1 MLFRSPS
8 SHPTVVRKDLIQTD
22 LSHPSKPDTRLSSET
37 AASLAAASGESQEL
51 TVEIKPCHTCG
62 TTTTPVRY
70 SSLNKSRGEFAVCP
84 VCYSEG
90 RFPSTLHSGDFIKL
104 DSSPYSLSDE
114 SGWSDQE
121 TLLLLEGIEM
131 FEDDWDKVGDH
142 VGSKTKEQCIV
153 HFLQL
158 PIEDPFLEATQ
169 KDLGPL
175 QYAKLP
181 FSQNDNPV
189 LSVIAFLAAT
199 VNKEVA
205 AKAAGESI
213 EELEKGLKKRA
224 EAARQG
230 AVEGK
235 GKAVEE
241 SDAMDVDGATK
252 EEDSSK
258 TSTARNNVEKAAI
271 VALGSAAAKAHV
283 LALEED
289 ASLHSL
295 VTSVVESQVRK
306 LELKMAH
313 FDALESLLEVER
325 RSLEQSK
332 QALYEDRL
340 KMNRM
345 MVEVQVLHLRAKQG
359 QAQAAGITQ
368 AEMAQMMAGSAM
380 ANKPVPVAQPGQ
392 APGQQGAF
400 VSMV

>member
-1 MLFRSPS
+1 M
-8 SHPTVVRKDLIQTD
+8 
-22 LSHPSKPDTRLSSET
+22 
-37 AASLAAASGESQEL
+37 
-51 TVEIKPCHTCG
+51 
-62 TTTTPVRY
+62 RY
-70 SSLNKSRGEFAVCP
+70 SSLSKSRGEFAVCP
-84 VCYSEG
+84 PCYSEG

-104 DSSPYSLSDE
+104 ESSPYALSDE
-114 SGWSDQE
+114 AGWSDQE

-131 FEDDWDKVGDH
+131 YEDDWDKVGDH
-142 VGSKTKEQCIV
+142 VASKTKEQCIV

-189 LSVIAFLAAT
+189 LSVMAFLAAT
-199 VNKEVA
+199 VDKEVA

-224 EAARQG
+224 DAAREG

-235 GKAVEE
+235 GKEVEE
-241 SDAMDVDGATK
+241 SDAMDVDGAAK
-252 EEDSSK
+252 EDDSSK
-258 TSTARNNVEKAAI
+258 PSAASAARNNVEKAAI

-289 ASLHSL
+289 ASLHAL

-306 LELKMAH
+306 LELKMSH

-325 RSLEQSK
+325 RSIEQSK

-345 MVEVQVLHLRAKQG
+345 MVEVQVMHARAKQG

-368 AEMAQMMAGSAM
+368 AEMAQMMAGSAVS
-380 ANKPVPVAQPGQ
+380 NRPVAVAQPGQ
-392 APGQQGAF
+392 APVQQGAF